1 MTTKIAIIHEEK
13 CVGCTK
19 CIDACPVDAI
29 VGAPQLMHSVLTH
42 ECIGCG
48 LCIDPCPMDCIE
60 MVQST
65 LELSDNS
72 KRALANQAKI
82 RHIAKKIR
90 HSKAQ
95 FPQLPSPSSNPNP
108 SSSPNPEDN
117 IQDGD
122 SPNEICNE
130 FRSEIPNEF
139 RNKIRSELLEAVQR
153 INRNKINQGNQ

>member
-95 FPQLPSPSSNPNP
+95 FPQLPSPSSNPDP
-108 SSSPNPEDN
+108 QDN

-122 SPNEICNE
+122 SPNEI
-130 FRSEIPNEF
+130 RSEIRNEF
-139 RNKIRSELLEAVQR
+139 RNKIRSELLEAVRR